1 LSFRIGRC
9 MRCERGSGTAVQRM
23 DLRRRSARVRS
34 AWRWWLHLA
43 RSRRA
48 MVAAAEWMA
57 RAKRVS
63 KVGWAMRA
71 WRQWSV
77 HALAIDFTHV
87 LVYIHVSLDCRLFVM

>member
-1 LSFRIGRC
+1 
-9 MRCERGSGTAVQRM
+9 
-23 DLRRRSARVRS
+23 
-34 AWRWWLHLA
+34 
-43 RSRRA
+43 

-77 HALAIDFTHV
+77 HTLAIDFTHV
-87 LVYIHVSLDCRLFVM
+87 HVRIHVSLDCRISIM